1 VTVSRTDITVV
12 KLGGSFA
19 GSPYLADWTR
29 ALARCGGRAVVV
41 PGGGP
46 FADAVRA
53 SQPAI
58 GFDDRAAHEMAL
70 LAMDQYAIALAGTRR
85 GFVVAQSLDAIR
97 HVLEAGEVPVWAP
110 SRMVRRLADIPPSWD
125 VTSDSLAVWLAG
137 RLAAARLLLVKQLE
151 PCGAELS
158 ARALVAAGAVDAA
171 FATFLA
177 HSDTAASI
185 IGPTRSEAAAAAIRE
200 GRPAGVGIGL
210 P

>member
-1 VTVSRTDITVV
+1 MTLAGNAMTVV

-19 GSPYLADWTR
+19 GSPHLEAWVR

-53 SQPAI
+53 AQPRM

-70 LAMDQYAIALAGTRR
+70 LAMDQYAIALAGIARAL
-85 GFVVAQSLDAIR
+85 VVTESLDAIR
-97 HVLEAGEVPVWAP
+97 RVLEAGEVPVWAP
-110 SRMVRRLADIPPSWD
+110 SRMVRRLPGIPPSWD
-125 VTSDSLAVWLAG
+125 VTSDSLAAWLAG
-137 RLAAARLLLVKQLE
+137 RLGGRLLLVKQME
-151 PCGAELS
+151 PHGAELS
-158 ARALVAAGAVDAA
+158 AGELVRAGALDAA

-177 HSDTAASI
+177 ESGAAASLV
-185 IGPTRSEAAAAAIRE
+185 GPAGHEAAAAAIRE
-200 GRPAGVGIGL
+200 GRPAGVCIRL